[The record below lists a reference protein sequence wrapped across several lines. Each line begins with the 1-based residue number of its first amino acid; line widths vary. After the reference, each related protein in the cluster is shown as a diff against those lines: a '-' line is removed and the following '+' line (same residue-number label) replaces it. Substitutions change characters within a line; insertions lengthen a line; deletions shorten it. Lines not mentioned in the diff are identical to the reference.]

1 MTKIEIDGDY
11 MPWSKENNIAEA
23 AKWLKRQVE
32 LIEAKEVLI
41 NNKQTR
47 QTPYILQVM
56 RGGIFDCELGI
67 GNIGGEKNKTRP
79 VLVLSKND
87 LNKGNTVVVVP
98 LSTKYHI
105 GHNGRP
111 AYKNHYLLKKQ
122 RYNFLDRD
130 SVVKFE
136 DIRCVDVVRLRKLR
150 GNIDEAD
157 MRRMKKCMLF
167 LAGY

>member
-1 MTKIEIDGDY
+1 
-11 MPWSKENNIAEA
+11 MPWSKEENILEA
-23 AKWLKRQVE
+23 AKWLRRQVE
-32 LIEAKEVLI
+32 LIEEKYVLI
-41 NNKQTR
+41 NNKHIR
-47 QTPYILQVM
+47 QTPYIVQVK
-56 RGGIFDCELGI
+56 RGGIFDCELGT

-87 LNKGNTVVVVP
+87 LNNGNTVVVVP
-98 LSTKYHI
+98 LSTKYRMGNH
-105 GHNGRP
+105 GRP

-150 GNIDEAD
+150 GNVDDAD
-157 MRRMKKCMLF
+157 MKRMKKCMLF